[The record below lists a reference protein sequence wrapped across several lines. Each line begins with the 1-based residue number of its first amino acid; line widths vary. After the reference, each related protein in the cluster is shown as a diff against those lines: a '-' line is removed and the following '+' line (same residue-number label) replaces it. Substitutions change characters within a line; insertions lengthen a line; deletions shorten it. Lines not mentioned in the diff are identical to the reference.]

1 MNLNWNS
8 NYYLYTTI
16 NNFYKRAMIPNIDKD
31 NPEVAP
37 LEKYV
42 QKTRW
47 NLIVYDDEKLKE
59 VSKDGFT
66 IYKDGKYNIFIGKL
80 EKKSKRNR
88 FTLAHEIG
96 HIVLNH
102 HKLLKSNLI
111 KFDANTKN
119 IFEKQANIFA
129 ENILMPVHLV
139 DRFEYEDNEA
149 LSTIFEVSKA
159 MVVVRKFHLD
169 RDKYYIEKFK

>member
-1 MNLNWNS
+1 MNWNS

-16 NNFYKRAMIPNIDKD
+16 NNFYKRAMIPNINKD
-31 NPEVAP
+31 NPNVAP
-37 LEKYV
+37 LENYI

-47 NLIVYDDEKLKE
+47 KLIIYDDEKLKE

-66 IYKDGKYNIFIGKL
+66 IYKDGNYNIFISKL
-80 EKKSKRNR
+80 ESKTKRNR
-88 FTLAHEIG
+88 FTLAHEVG

-102 HKLLKSNLI
+102 HKLLKNNLI
-111 KFDANTKN
+111 RFNENAKN

-139 DRFEYEDNEA
+139 DKFKYEDDDA
-149 LSTIFEVSKA
+149 LSRIFEVSKS
-159 MVVVRKFHLD
+159 MIIVRKSHLD
-169 RDKYYIEKFK
+169 RDRYYIKKFK

>member
-1 MNLNWNS
+1 MNWNS

-16 NNFYKRAMIPNIDKD
+16 NNFYNRAMIPNINKD
-31 NPEVAP
+31 NPNVAP
-37 LEKYV
+37 LENYI

-47 NLIVYDDEKLKE
+47 KLIIYDDEKLKE

-66 IYKDGKYNIFIGKL
+66 IYKDGNYNIFISKL
-80 EKKSKRNR
+80 ENKTKRNR
-88 FTLAHEIG
+88 FTLAHEVG

-102 HKLLKSNLI
+102 HKLLKNNLI
-111 KFDANTKN
+111 KFNENAKN

-139 DRFEYEDNEA
+139 DKFKYEDDDA
-149 LSTIFEVSKA
+149 LSRIFEVSKS
-159 MVVVRKFHLD
+159 MIIVRKSHLD
-169 RDKYYIEKFK
+169 RDRYYIKKFK